1 METTHG
7 KFHCAFASSCF
18 FAYYYNPALDPLPP
32 RRPTKAHK
40 SSLGKLGHN
49 AMRWRILVQK
59 SAFFATNRVYLF
71 PNKIKLHSKK

>member
-49 AMRWRILVQK
+49 AMRWRILVQRRQVCLLCNK
-59 SAFFATNRVYLF
+59 PGLF
-71 PNKIKLHSKK
+71 IS

>member
-32 RRPTKAHK
+32 PRRPTKAHK

-49 AMRWRILVQK
+49 AMRWRILVQRK
-59 SAFFATNRVYLF
+59 QVCLLCNKPGLF
-71 PNKIKLHSKK
+71 IS